1 MSWLPLPPSLRGE
14 ACSEPE
20 ASAQSSS
27 LPRISLETQP
37 SPPPTLLI
45 DKSPE
50 RFSRPADRPTR
61 AEPTLCVPGG
71 TPLFPGDTPGPAFPL
86 PRALRAQPTGGA
98 CEILFC
104 SSCAVEAD
112 LVSSAAGGQGP
123 RLRLNMAALGDSD
136 SPETQAR
143 PGQEGPKPGCPGPH
157 SRTGGGWEPAAPTP
171 GPPSLPPSL
180 TPGVGVKPQG
190 CALGLVEPGEH
201 GQTAG

>member
-1 MSWLPLPPSLRGE
+1 MSWSPPPPSLRGE

-37 SPPPTLLI
+37 SPPPTPLI

-112 LVSSAAGGQGP
+112 LMSSAAGGQGP

-143 PGQEGPKPGCPGPH
+143 AGRPEARLPGAPQPH
-157 SRTGGGWEPAAPTP
+157 WGWLGACGSDTWPALSASLANSWGG
-171 GPPSLPPSL
+171 S
-180 TPGVGVKPQG
+180 
-190 CALGLVEPGEH
+190 
-201 GQTAG
+201 